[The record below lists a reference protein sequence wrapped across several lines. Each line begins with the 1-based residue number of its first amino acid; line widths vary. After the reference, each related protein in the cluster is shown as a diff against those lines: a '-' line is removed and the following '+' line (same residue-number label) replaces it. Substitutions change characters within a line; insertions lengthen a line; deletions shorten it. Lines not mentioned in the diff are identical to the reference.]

1 MIHYFNVT
9 ALRMLQEKPRKQLQN
24 VLTVVL
30 LHKHSASL
38 FSIHRMFF
46 VYVRIKTHTSR

>member
-30 LHKHSASL
+30 HKHSASV
-38 FSIHRMFF
+38 FSLH
-46 VYVRIKTHTSR
+46 